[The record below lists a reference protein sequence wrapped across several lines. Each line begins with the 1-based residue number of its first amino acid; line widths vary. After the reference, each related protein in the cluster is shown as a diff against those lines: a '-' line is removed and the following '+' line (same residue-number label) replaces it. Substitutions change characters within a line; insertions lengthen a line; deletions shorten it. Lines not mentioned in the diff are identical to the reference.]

1 MVARHRPVERAG
13 SAFPSEK
20 SAVAQNV
27 EIKARATDVEC
38 QRSTAVRIADG
49 APEFLEQT
57 DVFFPVPNGRL
68 KLRIFSPVR
77 GELIQYHRE
86 DQSGPRSSDYVR
98 TATDDPET
106 LRHVLTRA
114 LGTIGVVAK
123 KRWVYMVGATRIHL
137 DDVAG
142 LGWFWEI
149 EAVIG
154 DRQNAVEGRQ
164 AVDRIL
170 SELEIRD
177 DDLVPIA
184 YIDLLTRRDSQG

>member
-1 MVARHRPVERAG
+1 M
-13 SAFPSEK
+13 
-20 SAVAQNV
+20 AQNI
-27 EIKARATDVEC
+27 EIKARATDVDR
-38 QRSTAVRIADG
+38 QRAAAEQIADG
-49 APEFLEQT
+49 PPELLEQT

-68 KLRIFSPVR
+68 KLRIFGPEC

-86 DQSGPRSSDYVR
+86 DHAGPRSSDYIR
-98 TATDDPET
+98 AATAEPET
-106 LRHVLTRA
+106 LRLVLTRA
-114 LGTIGVVAK
+114 LGTIGAVVK

-142 LGWFWEI
+142 LGWFLEI

-154 DRQNAVEGRQ
+154 EQQDAVEGRR

-170 SELEIRD
+170 SQLEIRA
-177 DDLVPIA
+177 DDLIPIA